1 LVKSFANLR
10 RPAVDWTCLDFQSPS
25 TRFQTDSPIPIR
37 QIFEWIAR
45 VLADFKIGLPHSL
58 GSGSSLPMPLFLQI
72 DQMAR
77 GGSIAL
83 FVLWS
88 WILLRDH
95 RQLLAARIAV
105 AMNLTII
112 GYVLTTAA
120 WSFEPS
126 LSRFTLMLIGGST
139 PGLFWLFARTWFND
153 RQRVEGWA
161 VALIALSVLNIA
173 IMQLTFESNRPI
185 HIVAGTI
192 FRLGMF
198 AFAAAGL
205 WEAWRGRQGDLVEV
219 RRRMRPRI
227 VAAVGIYVIL
237 IAIAEIAVYTYG
249 APPWIARSVGSSIVV
264 ITLLFCMAMFGMTQ
278 ADLFGAVPKPAAS
291 SPPPQIDQALT
302 ARLLHHMQSELP
314 HRDEEMT
321 IAKLA
326 TQLGEQEYR
335 LRRHINGAMGYRNF
349 AAFLNSYRLAEV
361 KTALADPSQ
370 RDVPIITIALDA
382 GFGSLG
388 PFNRAFRDAE
398 GMTPSEFRARQAG

>member
-1 LVKSFANLR
+1 M
-10 RPAVDWTCLDFQSPS
+10 D
-25 TRFQTDSPIPIR
+25 
-37 QIFEWIAR
+37 
-45 VLADFKIGLPHSL
+45 
-58 GSGSSLPMPLFLQI
+58 LFLQI

-83 FVLWS
+83 FLLWS

-95 RQLLAARIAV
+95 RGLLAARIAI
-105 AMNLTII
+105 AMNLAII
-112 GYVLTTAA
+112 GYVAATAA
-120 WSFEPS
+120 WSFELSP
-126 LSRFTLMLIGGST
+126 SRFALSLVGGST

-153 RQRVEGWA
+153 RQRLEGWA
-161 VALIALSVLNIA
+161 VALIALSILNIA
-173 IMQLTFESNRPI
+173 LMQFTFERNQMV
-185 HIVAGTI
+185 HIVSGTI

-198 AFAAAGL
+198 GFAAAGL
-205 WEAWRGRQGDLVEV
+205 WEAWRGRQGDLVEI

-249 APPWIARSVGSSIVV
+249 APRWIARSVGSSIVV
-264 ITLLFCMAMFGMTQ
+264 ITLLFCVAMFGMRQ
-278 ADLFGAVPKPAAS
+278 ADLFAAVSKPSVA
-291 SPPPQIDQALT
+291 PVPPQIDQSIT
-302 ARLLHHMQSELP
+302 AKLLSHMQNDLP

-326 TQLGEQEYR
+326 AQLGEQEYR

-349 AAFLNSYRLAEV
+349 AAFLNGYRLTEV
-361 KTALADPSQ
+361 KAALADPSQ

-388 PFNRAFRDAE
+388 PFNRAFREAE
-398 GMTPSEFRARQAG
+398 GMTPSEYRARNAG

>member
-1 LVKSFANLR
+1 MS
-10 RPAVDWTCLDFQSPS
+10 
-25 TRFQTDSPIPIR
+25 
-37 QIFEWIAR
+37 
-45 VLADFKIGLPHSL
+45 
-58 GSGSSLPMPLFLQI
+58 LFLQI

-77 GGSIAL
+77 GASIAL
-83 FVLWS
+83 FLLWS

-95 RQLLAARIAV
+95 RSLLAARIAV
-105 AMNLTII
+105 AMNIAII
-112 GYVLTTAA
+112 GYVLTTAT
-120 WSFEPS
+120 WDFEPS
-126 LSRFTLMLIGGST
+126 PPRFALNLVGGST

-153 RQRVEGWA
+153 RQRLEGWA
-161 VALIALSVLNIA
+161 VAVVALSTLNIA

-205 WEAWRGRQGDLVEV
+205 WEAWRGRQGDLVEI

-237 IAIAEIAVYTYG
+237 IAVAEIAVYNYD
-249 APPWIARSVGSSIVV
+249 APHWIARSVGSSISF
-264 ITLLFCMAMFGMTQ
+264 ITLLFCVAMFGMRQT
-278 ADLFGAVPKPAAS
+278 DLFGAVSKPTAS
-291 SPPPQIDQALT
+291 SVPPQIDQALT
-302 ARLLHHMQSELP
+302 AKLLHHMQSELP

-326 TQLGEQEYR
+326 AQLGEQEYR

-349 AAFLNSYRLAEV
+349 AAFLNGYRLAEV
-361 KTALADPSQ
+361 KNALVDPSQ
-370 RDVPIITIALDA
+370 KDVPIITIALDA

-398 GMTPSEFRARQAG
+398 GMTPSEYRARKAG